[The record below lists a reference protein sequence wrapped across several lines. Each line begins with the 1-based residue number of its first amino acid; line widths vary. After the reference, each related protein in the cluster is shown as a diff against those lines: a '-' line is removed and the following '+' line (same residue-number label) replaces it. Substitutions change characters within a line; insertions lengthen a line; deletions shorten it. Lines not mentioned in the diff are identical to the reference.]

1 MKIAIIG
8 ANEYQAKLILKCK
21 ENNIET
27 HVFAWEDGAV
37 GKVYC
42 DFFYNISITEKER
55 ILKKC
60 IEIGIDAVLSIG
72 SDLAILTVNYIAAK
86 LNLVGNSLFCTKVS
100 TDKYEMRKVLS
111 RNGVPCPKFNKVR
124 ASFDNSEINNMRT
137 PLIAKPTDRSGSR
150 GVNKINN
157 INELDEAINKAQ
169 NESFCKEVIVE
180 EFIEGKEYSME
191 FFSDNG
197 NHTFLQITEKFTT
210 GAPNF
215 IEKAHLQPG
224 RIKEEILS
232 RAIEIAINGLNA
244 LEICNGASHVEIKV
258 DRDEIFI
265 IEIGARMGG
274 DFIGS
279 DLVRLSTGVD
289 FTKVV
294 LNKALGKVSNVKKK
308 YNKYSFVYFIFTKK
322 DLNNII
328 ENYGHINKYIIEK
341 FLPIDKVFTKVTDS
355 SNRYG
360 YILFQFDTYYE
371 YLEVEGILL
380 GEEL

>member
-8 ANEYQAKLILKCK
+8 ANEYQAKLILKCR

-37 GKVYC
+37 GKQYC
-42 DFFYNISITEKER
+42 DFFYDISITEKEK

-60 IEIGIDAVLSIG
+60 IEIGVDAVLSIG
-72 SDLAILTVNYIAAK
+72 SDLAMITVNYIAAD
-86 LNLVGNSLFCTKVS
+86 LNLVGNSLFCTKIS
-100 TDKYEMRKVLS
+100 TDKYEMRKALS
-111 RNGVPCPKFNKVR
+111 EKGVPCPKFKKVKGL
-124 ASFDNSEINNMRT
+124 FNNSDIEDMIT
-137 PLIAKPTDRSGSR
+137 PLIVKPTDRSGSR

-157 INELDEAINKAQ
+157 INELKEAINKAK

-180 EFIEGKEYSME
+180 EFIDGKEYSME

-197 NHTFLQITEKFTT
+197 KHSFLAITEKFTT

-215 IEKAHLQPG
+215 IERAHLQPG
-224 RIKEEILS
+224 RIKEETLLK
-232 RAIEIAINGLNA
+232 AIEVAINGLNA

-258 DRDEIFI
+258 DRDAIFI

-279 DLVRLSTGVD
+279 ELVRLSTGID
-289 FTKVV
+289 FTEAVM
-294 LNKALGKVSNVKKK
+294 NKSLGKISNIEKK
-308 YNKYSFVYFIFTKK
+308 YNKYSFVYFIFNED

-328 ENYGHINKYIIEK
+328 KNYKYLNKYIIEK
-341 FLPIDKVFTKVTDS
+341 DLPINNIFTSVTDS

-360 YILFQFDTYYE
+360 YILFQFGTYSE
-371 YLEVEGILL
+371 YLEVEDILL
-380 GEEL
+380 GEDV